1 VSRGNLFVVYLHSN
15 SLNTSSLFVFGIFND
30 TRKRL
35 LQDNMFSE
43 PQTPGTLFED
53 SPETKFSGSSN
64 LRLSETS
71 IIQAK
76 LNRRLGPEYVS
87 QRPAPGGGPKLT
99 YVEGWK
105 IIGLANE
112 VFGYNGWNSTIT
124 SLETDFAD
132 MDLESKRWSVGVTAV
147 VKVTLKDGT
156 HHEDIGYGTGDN
168 LRNKGAALDK
178 VGYSISLGPLPSDCC
193 VRRRKKL

>member
-1 VSRGNLFVVYLHSN
+1 
-15 SLNTSSLFVFGIFND
+15 
-30 TRKRL
+30 
-35 LQDNMFSE
+35 MFSE
-43 PQTPGTLFED
+43 PQTPGTFFED
-53 SPETKFSGSSN
+53 SPETNFPGSSN
-64 LRLSETS
+64 LRLSETP

-124 SLETDFAD
+124 SLETDFVD
-132 MDLESKRWSVGVTAV
+132 MDPESRRWNVGITAV
-147 VKVTLKDGT
+147 VKITLKDGT

-168 LRNKGAALDK
+168 LRSKGAALDK
-178 VGYSISLGPLPSDCC
+178 VGYDLFCVLDHHDCC
-193 VRRRKKL
+193 ERRRKKL